1 MLLNFRFKN
10 YKVFKEE
17 QLFSLI
23 AHKPFKE
30 HQDTHLV
37 SNDSTD
43 ILYSA
48 VLYGANASGKS
59 IFIEA
64 MDFARRFIL
73 QSSKESRAEDPIET
87 EPFLLHT
94 STEQMPSE
102 FEFTFLHEGKRFRY
116 GFSVTNKAVEEEWLY
131 VKNKKEV
138 EYFYRS
144 GSEYDYNKSQLP
156 VIKLLL
162 DRNMVRD
169 NALILSVMA
178 QFNEAIALSVTQWI
192 DSIGIISGLDSDT
205 FRYYTVNRIKEDHSF
220 ERRIL
225 NLLKAA
231 DLGIVELEVP
241 AVDLPAEYKDT
252 LLGVL
257 AANHVVKT
265 FRYKYDTYNRPI
277 LNDLVSFDMEDSESK
292 GTQKYF
298 ALLGPILETLD
309 KGHILIIDELDAR
322 LHPNLVREIV
332 NLFHQPETN
341 PNHAQL
347 IVATHNTN
355 MMNRKTYRRDQI
367 WYINKD
373 TYGASRM
380 YSLMNIKSQKGG
392 APELGDNYEL
402 KYLRGSYK
410 AVPSLW
416 QFDVNKEDFSTLSHQ
431 TSSNS

>member
-17 QLFSLI
+17 QLFSMI

-30 HQDTHLV
+30 HSDTHLV
-37 SNDSTD
+37 SNDSLG
-43 ILYSA
+43 ILHSA
-48 VLYGANASGKS
+48 ALYGANASGKS
-59 IFIEA
+59 IFVEA
-64 MDFARRFIL
+64 MDFARQFIL

-94 STEQMPSE
+94 STEGAPSE
-102 FEFTFLHEGKRFRY
+102 FEFTFLYEGKRYRY
-116 GFSVTNKAVEEEWLY
+116 GFAVTRQIVQEEWLY
-131 VKNKKEV
+131 IKDKREV

-144 GSEYDYNKSQLP
+144 DGEYDYNKRQLP
-156 VIKLLL
+156 MIKLLI
-162 DRNMVRD
+162 DRQMVRD

-178 QFNEAIALSVTQWI
+178 QFNEGIALNITEWI
-192 DSIGIISGLDSDT
+192 NSIGIISGLDSDT
-205 FRYYTVNRIKEDHSF
+205 FRYYTVNRIKKDHSF
-220 ERRIL
+220 ERRVL

-241 AVDLPAEYKDT
+241 IVDLPDEYKDT
-252 LLGVL
+252 LLEII
-257 AANHVVKT
+257 AANRVVKT
-265 FRYKYDTYNRPI
+265 FRQKYDQYNRPI
-277 LNDLVSFDMEDSESK
+277 LDNLISFDMEDSESK

-309 KGHILIIDELDAR
+309 KGHLLVIDELDAR

-347 IVATHNTN
+347 IVATHDTN
-355 MMNRKTYRRDQI
+355 MMNRETYRRDQI
-367 WYINKD
+367 WYTNKD

-392 APELGDNYEL
+392 APEIGDNYEL
-402 KYLRGSYK
+402 KYLRGNYK

-416 QFDVNKEDFSTLSHQ
+416 QFETNKQDFLTPEYQ
-431 TSSNS
+431 ASSNS